1 MPRRAN
7 NRENARRNERANACT
22 TVLTPVPISSGYLSE
37 NKSQSTGHHEHENRA
52 DLVSQKGGAR
62 GGNVFSAVELR
73 IHAFHFIRTW
83 IFEVSLSVLIFS
95 PVLRLKRS

>member
-1 MPRRAN
+1 MHEQACKYMHDEACKCMPRRAN

-52 DLVSQKGGAR
+52 DLVSQKGGGAEAEM
-62 GGNVFSAVELR
+62 FFQL
-73 IHAFHFIRTW
+73 
-83 IFEVSLSVLIFS
+83 
-95 PVLRLKRS
+95 